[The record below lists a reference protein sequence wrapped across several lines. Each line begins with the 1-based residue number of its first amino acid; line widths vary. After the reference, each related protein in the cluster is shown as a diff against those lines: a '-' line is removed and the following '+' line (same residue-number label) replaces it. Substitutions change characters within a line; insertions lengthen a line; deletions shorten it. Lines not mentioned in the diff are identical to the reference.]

1 MPPKTEPPAVAAP
14 EPAPPKKGRGKL
26 ALILGLPLGAA
37 LFGGLGFGA
46 GWFVYSES
54 NSPMSQALRMIDR
67 NTENLP
73 AQARGGLMDMFR
85 SEPESTTPVTTYFTF
100 DEPLTTNP
108 LGSRRFVQVG
118 VTLSTQQNASIMELV
133 RRHQAAIRSDL
144 LTALNG
150 FTEEEMTGRDG
161 REALAAQLRD
171 LVNERL
177 QTLEGESGIDGV
189 FFPSFVL
196 Q

>member
-1 MPPKTEPPAVAAP
+1 M
-14 EPAPPKKGRGKL
+14 
-26 ALILGLPLGAA
+26 
-37 LFGGLGFGA
+37 GFGA
-46 GWFVYSES
+46 GWYVYSNA

-67 NTENLP
+67 NTANTAPEG
-73 AQARGGLMDMFR
+73 RGGLLDAFR
-85 SEPESTTPVTTYFTF
+85 SPPEDQPPQTTYFTF

-108 LGSRRFVQVG
+108 LGSRRFVQVAI
-118 VTLSTQQNASIMELV
+118 TLSTQQDPVIMDHV
-133 RRHQAAIRSDL
+133 QRHQSALRSDM

-150 FTEEEMTGRDG
+150 FTEEEMTGREG
-161 REALAAQLRD
+161 REALAAILRD

-177 QTLEGESGIDGV
+177 EQLEGAGGIDGV